1 MDGSTLTLGK
11 LFQFDLLVMYNI
23 SHLCSLVLVIIRIY
37 YYVDIWNKVQY
48 VKLCSVK
55 TVLCY
60 DQLLCRLEFKRL
72 VCFWRTVESDE
83 SESERRQLM
92 KRESAR

>member
-1 MDGSTLTLGK
+1 M
-11 LFQFDLLVMYNI
+11 
-23 SHLCSLVLVIIRIY
+23 IICIY
-37 YYVDIWNKVQY
+37 YYVDIWNIVQY
-48 VKLCSVK
+48 VMLCSVK
-55 TVLCY
+55 TVLCI

-92 KRESAR
+92 KRESVRRPQQIVYDKALSYKVGDCV